1 MTALRVVLRR
11 LRWYV
16 REFTG
21 EAEYDRYS
29 ACLTD
34 GQKLTRR
41 EYERMRARHRERRA
55 HSRCC

>member
-1 MTALRVVLRR
+1 MTGLRVILRR
-11 LRWYV
+11 LRWYL

-29 ACLTD
+29 ASITGVPALS
-34 GQKLTRR
+34 RR
-41 EYERMRARHRERRA
+41 QYERMRARHQERRA